1 MHFTVLTSI
10 LLSENAGQDCK
21 LPASLP
27 LNTLV
32 AAMRRSRNGDKALLD
47 TLDSTIVNEQVQ
59 FENNVESIVLEQLYP
74 YWANIEDTAYLEFND
89 CTEQC
94 KEEYATGGED
104 KVQLVNGQ
112 WVSVYDSRFSDT
124 YEVFEGK
131 IYKRAFG
138 PLHHR
143 KRTKKAKR
151 MKLANIPF
159 RVQYS
164 DYREYAEEYWGF
176 KRKEGADAYGFY
188 TNPNTEFDWF
198 QIGGRWPDR
207 FLVKADCRDVFS
219 GDLSFF
225 LRDEPAE
232 AAPDGYCWVTGARK
246 KDIAWDLM
254 KELFIQRE
262 RETFLSCEKW
272 YQSGK
277 LPSDRHDLS
286 ITEKG
291 ITSWGKLIYD
301 KGQTLEEHLRSKALS
316 EEYRYPLTTYAV
328 LDDGVWND
336 LYEMKCVSED
346 NGNGNNQLWHQVV
359 EKYIASLPEEAMLV
373 SLDCH
378 I

>member
-10 LLSENAGQDCK
+10 TLSENAGKDCR

-32 AAMRRSRNGDKALLD
+32 AAMRRARFGDKVKLD
-47 TLDSTIVNEQVQ
+47 TLDSAMVNEQIQ
-59 FENNVESIVLEQLYP
+59 FENTVENIVLDRMYP
-74 YWANIEDTAYLEFND
+74 YWENIEDTAYLEFND
-89 CTEQC
+89 CTAQC
-94 KEEYATGGED
+94 KEEYATGGEEQ
-104 KVQLVNGQ
+104 VQLLNGQ
-112 WVSVYDSRFSDT
+112 RVSIYDSRFSDT

-131 IYKRAFG
+131 IYKRTFG

-143 KRTKKAKR
+143 KRTKKTKR
-151 MKLANIPF
+151 MKLAKIPF

-176 KRKEGADAYGFY
+176 VRKEGADAYGFY
-188 TNPNTEFDWF
+188 TNPNAEFDWF

-246 KDIAWDLM
+246 KDIAWNVM
-254 KELFIQRE
+254 KELFIQKE
-262 RETFLSCEKW
+262 REIYLSCEKW

-277 LPSDRHDLS
+277 LPTDRYDLS
-286 ITEKG
+286 ITDKG
-291 ITSWGKLIYD
+291 ITSWGTLIYD
-301 KGQTLEEHLRSKALS
+301 KDQTLEEHLRRNALS
-316 EEYRYPLTTYAV
+316 EEYRYPLNTYAV
-328 LDDGVWND
+328 LDDDGWID
-336 LYEMKCVSED
+336 LYEMKCGCED
-346 NGNGNNQLWHQVV
+346 KENEMKITSYG
-359 EKYIASLPEEAMLV
+359 I
-373 SLDCH
+373 
-378 I
+378 